1 MYVFQTSLPGVLFR
15 GGVQSAKP
23 VPALAQRELADA
35 LAAEGFSERE
45 FRLAKDAYDRALGAL
60 REAELALV
68 EARGEL
74 ARAESDV
81 REAGRR
87 AVETGGL
94 LRLETTIVD
103 AGYIHYAHRRP
114 RDHLTSPTS

>member
-1 MYVFQTSLPGVLFR
+1 MAISLSYESMTVC
-15 GGVQSAKP
+15 
-23 VPALAQRELADA
+23 
-35 LAAEGFSERE
+35 
-45 FRLAKDAYDRALGAL
+45 
-60 REAELALV
+60 LALCPSGLSSF
-68 EARGEL
+68 ARRRSYRTGDPGSPG
-74 ARAESDV
+74 ARHCTGGP
-81 REAGRR
+81 EAGRR